1 MRTVKVE
8 VAGSNDGL
16 VHRSHTARHHC
27 RCRDVWQPTLKTND
41 TVDKS
46 KGGAKRGDV
55 VMGGELVHSAQQHTT
70 LKPKV

>member
-1 MRTVKVE
+1 
-8 VAGSNDGL
+8 
-16 VHRSHTARHHC
+16 
-27 RCRDVWQPTLKTND
+27 VWQPTLKTND